1 MSKISIEKIITYACE
16 YCNEEFKTKRGTQN
30 HQEKCQY
37 CSDSDSDSGSDSDSD
52 SDSDC
57 TEIYFLCIYC
67 KKEFASEK
75 SAIAHENRCKNN
87 KNIIR
92 KKAIPAVV
100 KRLVWNTY
108 IGENIGKSK
117 CFCCKLTD
125 ITQLSFH
132 CGHVVSE
139 NNGGKIHVDNLRPI
153 CQNCNCSM
161 ATKNMMEFMKT
172 HNL

>member
-1 MSKISIEKIITYACE
+1 MSKISIEKIITY
-16 YCNEEFKTKRGTQN
+16 CNKEFKTKRGTQID
-30 HQEKCQY
+30 QEKCQY

-52 SDSDC
+52 CDSDS